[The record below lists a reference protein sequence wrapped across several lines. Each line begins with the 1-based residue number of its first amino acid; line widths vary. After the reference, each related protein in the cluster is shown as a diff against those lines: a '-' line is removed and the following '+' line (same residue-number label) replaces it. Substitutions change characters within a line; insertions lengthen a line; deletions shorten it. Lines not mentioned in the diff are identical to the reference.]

1 MELKDRYPVLADYI
15 SASEVI
21 TPQGSELLLY
31 NTITGAKKYPNRAV
45 FNFLTLATGG
55 NTFERI
61 VEELSRQSGEPPEE
75 IWPGLTELADR
86 MVEREQLIISDSP
99 SNFVRTPPPSVKLVC
114 RLENISLET
123 TRHCNLRCRH
133 CYSNAGTPLKDELTR
148 EEIKSLIDQL
158 SEIGVLSMTFTGGE
172 PLLHPHI
179 FELMEYARKKPL
191 TVFLF
196 TNGTLITP
204 EVVQKLKELSVFWVS
219 ISIDGP
225 DPETHDAFRGQEGAF
240 LKTIRAVNLLREAG
254 ISVHAHV
261 SVNKF
266 NYQKMW
272 QILCLFRDLR
282 INEFK
287 ILPITYS
294 GRPGEGGGEGTG
306 QKSGEP
312 QIFVTPQEFREAMET
327 IREFEIKELGKKKEE
342 FTYSKKLENCG
353 IGSGSLAI
361 KCNGTVV
368 PCPEFDEDVSL
379 GNIREQSVA
388 EIWNDSPLLNRLR
401 AMSVYKT
408 EICKD
413 CSFAAVCKGGCIAD
427 IYERTGTFTCYDEYV
442 CVAFDVTR
450 DDFIPVEIDE
460 PAPSSSLSAELT

>member
-1 MELKDRYPVLADYI
+1 MDLKEKYPVLADHI

-21 TPQGSELLLY
+21 TPLGSELLLY
-31 NTITGAKKYPNRAV
+31 NTITGAKKHPNRAV
-45 FNFLTLATGG
+45 FDFLALATGG

-61 VEELSRQSGEPPEE
+61 VGELSRQSGEPPEE
-75 IWPGLTELADR
+75 IWSGLSELADR
-86 MVEREQLIISDSP
+86 MVEKGLLIISDSP
-99 SNFVRTPPPSVKLVC
+99 SKIMRTSPPSVKLVR
-114 RLENISLET
+114 RLENVSLET

-133 CYSNAGTPLKDELTR
+133 CYSNAGTPLKNELTV
-148 EEIKSLIDQL
+148 EEIKALIDQL
-158 SEIGVLSMTFTGGE
+158 SETGALSMIFTGGE

-204 EVVQKLKELSVFWVS
+204 EVVQKLKELHIFWVS

-225 DPETHDAFRGQEGAF
+225 DPETHDAFRGQKGAF

-254 ISVHAHV
+254 IDVHAHV
-261 SVNKF
+261 SVTKL
-266 NYQKMW
+266 NYKKMW
-272 QILCLFRDLR
+272 QILHVIKDLR

-294 GRPGEGGGEGTG
+294 GRPGDGEGD
-306 QKSGEP
+306 GET
-312 QIFVTPQEFREAMET
+312 QIFVTPQEFREVMET
-327 IREFEIKELGKKKEE
+327 MREFEIKELGKKKEE
-342 FTYSKKLENCG
+342 FRYSRKLENCG

-368 PCPEFDEDVSL
+368 PCPEFGEDVSL

-401 AMSVYKT
+401 ALSVYET

-413 CSFAAVCKGGCIAD
+413 CQFAAVCKGGCIAD

-442 CVAFDVTR
+442 CVAFDVTK
-450 DDFIPVEIDE
+450 DDFIPVEIDDT
-460 PAPSSSLSAELT
+460 APSSSLSAELT